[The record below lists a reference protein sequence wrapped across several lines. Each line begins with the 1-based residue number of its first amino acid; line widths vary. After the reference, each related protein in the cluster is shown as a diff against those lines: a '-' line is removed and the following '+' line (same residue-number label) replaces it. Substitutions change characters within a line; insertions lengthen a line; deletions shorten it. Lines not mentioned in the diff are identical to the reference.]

1 MKDGIF
7 LKVTRADVTNKFQY
21 FCNLNKI
28 KVSMLCTKDEQI
40 SQEPSSTQS
49 SRQLGCKFFNTQCP
63 SNFGCEIVCPG
74 RRVERDILVTRQQT
88 LPQIILLPFV

>member
-28 KVSMLCTKDEQI
+28 KVSMLCSKDEQI
-40 SQEPSSTQS
+40 SQEPSSAQS
-49 SRQLGCKFFNTQCP
+49 FRQLGYKFFNMQCP
-63 SNFGCEIVCPG
+63 SNFGYEIVCPG
-74 RRVERDILVTRQQT
+74 TRVECIILVTR
-88 LPQIILLPFV
+88 